1 MQELNMY
8 RSLLLQQI
16 GTIKMLCANKEESQV
31 IFIRL
36 LIADK
41 CAYSLLALH
50 TCSSNAITMENV
62 CKNKF
67 EIYHGLYNL
76 EKVLNFSGCLEKF
89 LKST

>member
-31 IFIRL
+31 IFFRL

-41 CAYSLLALH
+41 WVYSL
-50 TCSSNAITMENV
+50 
-62 CKNKF
+62 
-67 EIYHGLYNL
+67 
-76 EKVLNFSGCLEKF
+76 
-89 LKST
+89 